1 MDRINSIIK
10 SIASTLGDDIQLIM
24 IEDPRLATLKH
35 IASDY
40 LINDK
45 DLCSGMVES
54 HVSRINSIDELE
66 MYVQQHYD
74 VEDLLSIYKRAFMHG

>member
-1 MDRINSIIK
+1 MDRISDIIK
-10 SIASTLGDDIQLIM
+10 NITNTLGDDIQLIM
-24 IEDPRLATLKH
+24 IGDPRLSTLKH

-54 HVSRINSIDELE
+54 HISKINSIDELE

-74 VEDLLSIYKRAFMHG
+74 VEDLLSIYKRAFMNG